1 MKSGVLLLE
10 YYTDSID
17 EVLLHYKSQKSAYC
31 YLLDTNRRLLYHP
44 FEKEIASEMYQ
55 EKTVKEAMA
64 CKNYKIEEQSGGKW
78 LIERQQ
84 IGYTGWNV
92 VLVNSMSSLDFESYN
107 LHYVAWFTLLLVG
120 VILIFLDILL
130 FRSFTDP
137 VYRLLQTM
145 QEFGKGNYD
154 IKAKEEGIGE
164 LKNFLYNTLD
174 SIIWMIRSEEYE
186 GAGKMVSLLA
196 KFFRISLS
204 QGKDMIPL
212 EKELEHA
219 SSYLAIQNI
228 RFKDKFE
235 FQRQIRHC

>member
-1 MKSGVLLLE
+1 MKSGELLLE

-92 VLVNSMSSLDFESYN
+92 VLVNS
-107 LHYVAWFTLLLVG
+107 
-120 VILIFLDILL
+120 
-130 FRSFTDP
+130 
-137 VYRLLQTM
+137 
-145 QEFGKGNYD
+145 
-154 IKAKEEGIGE
+154 
-164 LKNFLYNTLD
+164 
-174 SIIWMIRSEEYE
+174 IR
-186 GAGKMVSLLA
+186 
-196 KFFRISLS
+196 
-204 QGKDMIPL
+204 
-212 EKELEHA
+212 
-219 SSYLAIQNI
+219 
-228 RFKDKFE
+228 
-235 FQRQIRHC
+235 